1 MALSAELAGLTLA
14 TPDPALAA
22 ALRLAESDIMSIT
35 RAGRITI
42 SPELDPALTIISAEG
57 AVKVALEMV

>member
-1 MALSAELAGLTLA
+1 
-14 TPDPALAA
+14 LAA